1 MSALEQTLA
10 AEGALLGSL
19 LLDPNMLPLVMA
31 EVGAADFS
39 QPSYRAI
46 FDAIRAV
53 DSGEGWVDV
62 VSVGDELARRDL
74 LDAVG
79 GQEALLGLLGAVPS
93 AVHAERYAREVKA
106 AALRRTLAEVGAQ
119 IGGLADADR
128 DVLDLV
134 ADAQTLLG
142 KLTERATAQEGR
154 TLAEALADY
163 RLGLDTLT
171 EQRDG
176 LRGVQTGLMDINQIT
191 GGWMKSDLIIL
202 AARPGVGKSSLALL
216 WALNAALAGVP
227 AAYFSIEMPEKQL
240 VERAVAMESGVDA
253 QRLRLGTV
261 NSEDL
266 EAVDAAVGR
275 LAPLPLTIYDTPAL
289 TVPELRAHCLRQQAA
304 DGLGFVV
311 VDYLQLMRGHVG
323 RGDNRQAEVAAISK
337 GLKGLARELDVP
349 VMALAQVNRAVEG
362 RASHL
367 PQLSDLRESGSIEAD
382 ADLVIF
388 IHREEIYEPET
399 ERRGVADIIFAKH
412 RNGPLGTVQLRF
424 FAHTTR
430 FADFEPLDNDVF

>member
-202 AARPGVGKSSLALL
+202 AARPGVGKTSLSLGLAHAAAQAGKVVALFNLEMPAEQLVQRERAGFGEVRHVRLPVRRQLAQKIAPRPVVEDRQLPLQVAPQGWCQPPLDLATEIDDLADPAAPRVRRRGVLKQQEMLDDPRRPAPERVALL
-216 WALNAALAGVP
+216 
-227 AAYFSIEMPEKQL
+227 
-240 VERAVAMESGVDA
+240 
-253 QRLRLGTV
+253 
-261 NSEDL
+261 
-266 EAVDAAVGR
+266 
-275 LAPLPLTIYDTPAL
+275 
-289 TVPELRAHCLRQQAA
+289 
-304 DGLGFVV
+304 
-311 VDYLQLMRGHVG
+311 
-323 RGDNRQAEVAAISK
+323 
-337 GLKGLARELDVP
+337 
-349 VMALAQVNRAVEG
+349 LAQV
-362 RASHL
+362 
-367 PQLSDLRESGSIEAD
+367 
-382 ADLVIF
+382 ADLLGQVG
-388 IHREEIYEPET
+388 EV
-399 ERRGVADIIFAKH
+399 ERQVVPAVG
-412 RNGPLGTVQLRF
+412 
-424 FAHTTR
+424 
-430 FADFEPLDNDVF
+430 